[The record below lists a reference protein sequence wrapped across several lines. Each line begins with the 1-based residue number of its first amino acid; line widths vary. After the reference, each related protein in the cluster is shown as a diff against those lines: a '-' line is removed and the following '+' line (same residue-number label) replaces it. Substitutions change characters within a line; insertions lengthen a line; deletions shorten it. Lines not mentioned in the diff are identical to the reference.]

1 MTEQEIENRIAE
13 LHAQCA
19 AELDM
24 VRRYELRDRIA
35 PLEKQLDAFRLVRAR
50 KFLADMDARRAATAA
65 TSAAASPAASP
76 AAMPAASVKPA
87 PVTPAPSAAEIAQQR
102 RAATSAFWKKIVGSV
117 NEQRFGRS
125 PDASPDASRGAPLTG
140 SQKPKSNP
148 SAREVWKKAIAA
160 ANASL
165 GS

>member
-1 MTEQEIENRIAE
+1 MTEDEIEKRVTE

-19 AELDM
+19 AEPDL
-24 VRRYELRDRIA
+24 VRRYELRDQIA

-65 TSAAASPAASP
+65 TSAAASP

>member
-13 LHAQCA
+13 LHAQCV
-19 AELDM
+19 AEPDM
-24 VRRYELRDRIA
+24 VRRYELRDQIA
-35 PLEKQLDAFRLVRAR
+35 PLDKQLDAFRLVRAR

-65 TSAAASPAASP
+65 TSAATSP
-76 AAMPAASVKPA
+76 AAMPAASVTPA
-87 PVTPAPSAAEIAQQR
+87 PVTPVLSAAEIAQQR

-117 NEQRFGRS
+117 NEQRFGRK
-125 PDASPDASRGAPLTG
+125 PDALPSAEASYEGTALHDK
-140 SQKPKSNP
+140 SPKSTKYD
-148 SAREVWKKAIAA
+148 SRAVWAKALAA